1 MSRSPAPPEPPTT
14 APPAGPVLGVSV
26 AVWRDGKVLLIQRG
40 HDPWQGAWSLPGGR
54 VERGET
60 LVEAVAR
67 ELTEETGLVLGSPR
81 LVETLD
87 AIDRAEDGTVRGH
100 FVIIVFTADAEGT
113 PLAATDAA
121 DFAWFTL
128 DDIDGVPTTP
138 GLKRIVALSVPA

>member
-1 MSRSPAPPEPPTT
+1 MSPSPAPPEPPTT

-40 HDPWQGAWSLPGGR
+40 HNPWRGAWSLPGGR

-67 ELTEETGLVLGSPR
+67 ELLEETGLVLGVPR

-100 FVIIVFTADAEGT
+100 FVIIVFAADAEGT
-113 PLAATDAA
+113 PIAATDAA
-121 DFAWFTL
+121 DFGWFTL
-128 DDIDGVPTTP
+128 DAMDALTTTP
-138 GLKRIVALSVPA
+138 GLKRIVALSAPA